1 MVRYNLSDMEIYK
14 FFFIFLTLSI
24 IPGVE
29 AQNCGSIAT
38 DIRGVQTDAFDEY
51 PALMDLKQGLLLLL
65 YGRGNKSCSNELYE
79 YSINGREYLL
89 KFHEAYVLSK
99 SGSIEDRITALNLSK
114 SLKESIGDTL
124 LGENLGVSALDI
136 SNSANIATNDFLIS
150 QGTTNEQT
158 GEFSNITREK
168 IEYYQIA
175 SVAYEISD
183 DMILSANTQ
192 IIWKQLENKYLSDIQ
207 KATDLE
213 DKAYKK
219 IENNQNF
226 SRNPLSLISSYINSK
241 ESGHFFDQALLI
253 YNYHGESIKIS
264 EIESNIKK
272 NSSVMFSLLL
282 YIVLIFVVFAI
293 FSISLALFLLNRI
306 LMWEEDNYEYYLGN
320 ELIRVK
326 VIGR

>member
-1 MVRYNLSDMEIYK
+1 MVCYNLSDMEIYK
-14 FFFIFLTLSI
+14 LFIIFLILLI

-29 AQNCGSIAT
+29 AQNCGSVAA
-38 DIRGVQTDAFDEY
+38 DIRGVQTEAFDEY

-79 YSINGREYLL
+79 YSINGQEYLL
-89 KFHEAYVLSK
+89 IFNEAYLLSK
-99 SGSIEDRITALNLSK
+99 GGSIEERLAALNLSR
-114 SLKESIGDTL
+114 SLKESRGNNLKD
-124 LGENLGVSALDI
+124 ENLGASALDI

-150 QGTTNEQT
+150 QGITNEQN
-158 GEFSNITREK
+158 GKFSNITREK

-175 SVAYEISD
+175 SVAYEISNE
-183 DMILSANTQ
+183 MILSANTQ
-192 IIWKQLENKYLSDIQ
+192 IIWKQLENKYLNDIQ

-213 DKAYKK
+213 NKAYKK

-226 SRNPLSLISSYINSK
+226 SRNPISLISSYINYK
-241 ESGHFFDQALLI
+241 ESLHFFDQALLI
-253 YNYHGESIKIS
+253 YKYHGESIKIS

-282 YIVLIFVVFAI
+282 YIVLIFVAVAI
-293 FSISLALFLLNRI
+293 FLISLSLFLLNRI
-306 LMWEEDNYEYYLGN
+306 LMWKEDDYEHYLGN